1 MSTDVYQELAR
12 HLDNLPGGFPA
23 TQSGV
28 ELRILQRLFTPED
41 AKLALS
47 LTLLPEEPRVIA
59 RRAKITPDEAARR
72 LDAMEK
78 KGLVFAIHA
87 PGETPQFS
95 AQQFVIGIWE
105 FQVNNLDPEFVR
117 DFDEYLS
124 TLFNPQVWK
133 KAPQLR
139 TIPVGVAF
147 DAQIEVMAYES
158 AEELVR
164 TQDRFAVAPCMCR
177 REKRLAGD
185 GCDKPLETCLT
196 FGTAAEFYQRNGLGR
211 AITKEEALS
220 ILELDEKAGLVLS
233 PSNAKD
239 ALVICACCGCCCGV
253 LRSVKRYPKPASL
266 VSTPFV
272 AEVNLETCAGCG
284 TCTERCQMEAVRLND
299 GKVVL
304 DVDRCIGCGLCVT
317 TCPTESLSL
326 RRKPESAQP
335 LVPKDVV
342 DSAIKLGQARGKM
355 TTPGL
360 VGMMVKSKVDRLLA
374 PR

>member
-1 MSTDVYQELAR
+1 MEADAYLVLAR

-23 TQSGV
+23 TESGV

-59 RRAKITPDEAARR
+59 SRAKITPDEAARR

-78 KGLVFAIHA
+78 KGLVFAIHP
-87 PGETPQFS
+87 PGKTPQYS

-124 TLFNPQVWK
+124 TLFDPQVWK

-164 TQDRFAVAPCMCR
+164 TQDRFAVAPCICR

-211 AITKEEALS
+211 AITMEEALEVLKQAETS
-220 ILELDEKAGLVLS
+220 GLVLS
-233 PSNAKD
+233 PSNAKEV
-239 ALVICACCGCCCGV
+239 LNICACCGCCCGV

-284 TCTERCQMEAVRLND
+284 TCTGRCQMDALSLGD
-299 GKVVL
+299 AKVVL
-304 DVDRCIGCGLCVT
+304 DLDRCIGCGLCIS

-326 RRKPESAQP
+326 KRKPASAQP
-335 LVPKDVV
+335 LVPRDPVNA
-342 DSAIKLGQARGKM
+342 AIKLGQARGKL
-355 TTPGL
+355 TTPVL
-360 VGMMVKSKVDRLLA
+360 VGMMIKSKVDRLLA